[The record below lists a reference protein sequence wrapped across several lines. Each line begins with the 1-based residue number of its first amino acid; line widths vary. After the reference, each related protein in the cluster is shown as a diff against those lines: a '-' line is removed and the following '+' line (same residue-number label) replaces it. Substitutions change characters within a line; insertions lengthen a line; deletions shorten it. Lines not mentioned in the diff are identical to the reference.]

1 MHSPDRDFE
10 RQLLNLNLPQFGFG
24 CKLGNSQRRVGG
36 CAYHGCVNYRCREE
50 LSVPSPS
57 SGPRSRRNNDSP
69 GASSRSKRDEILRTA
84 TAYFGEYGYEA
95 TKLADVA
102 AAVGIGSTALYHYF
116 ESKLH
121 CVYVI
126 MADALGFFRSEF
138 DRQTGAHEDYTEALL
153 AVLRGSYDLSEQDVM
168 RNRVLVAEQGLVG
181 VRRTSPREEEA
192 RTLARARIRDIE
204 FTWATFLVRGM
215 EQGILPEADPRLMT
229 RALLGLYNSIWHW
242 YRPRGPVSLAEVGDF
257 FLRRQLALLGLP
269 PELAD
274 GDRALQPAV
283 AGKTASGSR
292 GSGRARARR
301 R

>member
-1 MHSPDRDFE
+1 LPPARSGSTTRRDT
-10 RQLLNLNLPQFGFG
+10 
-24 CKLGNSQRRVGG
+24 GN
-36 CAYHGCVNYRCREE
+36 A
-50 LSVPSPS
+50 
-57 SGPRSRRNNDSP
+57 

-121 CVYVI
+121 CLYVI

-138 DRQTGAHEDYTEALL
+138 DRNTGAHEDYLDALL
-153 AVLRGSYDLSEQDVM
+153 AVLRASYDLSDQDVL

-192 RTLARARIRDIE
+192 RSLARARIRDVE
-204 FTWATFLVRGM
+204 FAWATFLVRGM
-215 EQGILPEADPRLMT
+215 EQGILPEADPRLLT

-242 YRPRGPVSLAEVGDF
+242 YRPKGQVSLDEVTEF
-257 FLRRQLALLGLP
+257 FIRRQLAVLGLP

-274 GDRALQPAV
+274 GDRPARPS
-283 AGKTASGSR
+283 AGAKTSAGARGSR
-292 GSGRARARR
+292 GRGRSSK
-301 R
+301 

>member
-1 MHSPDRDFE
+1 VPPARSSPTNRRD
-10 RQLLNLNLPQFGFG
+10 
-24 CKLGNSQRRVGG
+24 
-36 CAYHGCVNYRCREE
+36 
-50 LSVPSPS
+50 
-57 SGPRSRRNNDSP
+57 SGRA

-121 CVYVI
+121 CLYVI
-126 MADALGFFRSEF
+126 MADALGFFLTEF
-138 DRQTGAHEDYTEALL
+138 DRNTSAHEDYLDALM
-153 AVLRGSYDLSEQDVM
+153 AVLRASYELSDQDVL
-168 RNRVLVAEQGLVG
+168 RNRVLVAEQGMVG

-192 RTLARARIRDIE
+192 RALARARIRDVE

-215 EQGILPEADPRLMT
+215 EQGILPESDPRLLT

-242 YRPRGPVSLAEVGDF
+242 YRPKGQVGLDEVAEF
-257 FLRRQLALLGLP
+257 FIRRQLAVLGLP

-274 GDRALQPAV
+274 GKRPAPPARPSASAKAP
-283 AGKTASGSR
+283 AGARGSR
-292 GSGRARARR
+292 GRGRASK
-301 R
+301 